1 MRNVEQGLIPSC
13 NEQKLL
19 MKFLRPI
26 LDSDNVEFRSREI
39 EKSISMLE
47 RHFPFKMHDYQ
58 KFRFAIF
65 YGLYEKGTDFP
76 VFNEKRHRNSFH

>member
-1 MRNVEQGLIPSC
+1 
-13 NEQKLL
+13 

-65 YGLYEKGTDFP
+65 Y
-76 VFNEKRHRNSFH
+76 VFQYLMKILICGVVVLVKMVLHQWILFFL